1 MAKQPKPDCK
11 VGDTLRIEK
20 TLGWAGWS
28 SATVGDTAMVVDIT
42 DKVIWVITDK
52 GPRERSS
59 WWRHDRENQPRFTI
73 IKEVSDEDIETTKQE
88 LQQLL
93 KQL

>member
-20 TLGWAGWS
+20 TLGWSGWA
-28 SATVGDTAMVVDIT
+28 SAMIGDTALVVNIT
-42 DKVIWVITDK
+42 DKVILAIPDK
-52 GPRERSS
+52 DPGETSS
-59 WWRHDRENQPRFTI
+59 WWRHDRENQPRFTV
-73 IKEVSDEDIETTKQE
+73 IKEVSDEDIETTKLE